1 MNGTR
6 SLVRMPG
13 VYSALQ
19 TVKNVVD
26 STAGVCLC
34 VCVCMYVCVC
44 VCVYVCVCV
53 CVCVCVYGGGHG
65 DCLGRRQI
73 SVTN

>member
-34 VCVCMYVCVC
+34 VCVCVCMCVFVCVC
-44 VCVYVCVCV
+44 MWVCVCV
-53 CVCVCVYGGGHG
+53 CVCVCMVADMATVWG
-65 DCLGRRQI
+65 DDRL
-73 SVTN
+73 V